1 MSDLEAQS
9 DDEAVDDSS
18 SSDGTEEKDEVE
30 DAKFAV
36 VQSNVRQRMDNR
48 RINNLDWIL
57 MAEAEI
63 NIQRI
68 IKVQH
73 K

>member
-9 DDEAVDDSS
+9 DDEAVD
-18 SSDGTEEKDEVE
+18 EKDEVE

-48 RINNLDWIL
+48 RINNLD
-57 MAEAEI
+57 
-63 NIQRI
+63 
-68 IKVQH
+68 
-73 K
+73 

>member
-48 RINNLDWIL
+48 RINNLD
-57 MAEAEI
+57 
-63 NIQRI
+63 
-68 IKVQH
+68 
-73 K
+73 